1 MNAKELA
8 EKMLAYGDA
17 QEVANAL
24 KTEIETAVL
33 DLEKTQTVGNVK
45 AAFRNGRKSYD
56 YKTAIISASDIHQD
70 YFDENTK
77 IIKKVD
83 YRAMCKAVRIAQE
96 DIPCTVG
103 KPSVAVSLV

>member
-45 AAFRNGRKSYD
+45 ATFRNGRKSYD
-56 YKTAIISASDIHQD
+56 YKAGAEDHPMVSDATLSLFTTQPAP
-70 YFDENTK
+70 K
-77 IIKKVD
+77 IDWHKI
-83 YRAMCKAVRIAQE
+83 CKHAGIE
-96 DIPCTVG
+96 DVPCTVG
-103 KPSVAVSLV
+103 KPSVTVALV